1 MANLTIKNNSYEPI
15 ALRQQQAKVG
25 YEGAKIVDQS
35 GVYAQA
41 GEAFKKVNA
50 MVIAKE
56 ESDEA
61 ERVLLASSEVTKRL
75 SDLKINIE
83 SNMQGSNAKNAK
95 ALYEQK
101 AQAIMDEVYA
111 GSGIK
116 YKTGENMFRHS
127 AINAVVKGSHWAGQW
142 ENNQV
147 TEARKVTYGLALDE
161 NINNVI
167 AGSMSPEEAYE
178 FSKIQGKH
186 LFANLAPEQ
195 MALIDKARAD
205 KFANTLVTAAIERND
220 YESAQAVFDYLKK
233 DMTSESRA
241 KLDAAIYTNQEY
253 AENNSAA
260 EALHR
265 SGITDPEGQKAFLA
279 DWFSHNGRSGAEGNF
294 TFNPGVSWKGAAAK
308 TESGMKS
315 ITGFLNQMGIGD
327 IYITSV
333 NDSDVHV
340 EGSAH
345 YSGNGVDFAADV
357 LSGKTTAER
366 NAIVNL
372 IEQAYPGVKVI
383 NEYDYPSANSTG
395 DHFHLDFTN
404 YKDVTSPSKSG
415 LSAIRFDKISSKANS
430 LRADEE
436 RKRKAE
442 IEAYKSNLAL
452 TINTA
457 KSETEAVEII
467 NKSNLSNDEKM
478 KLIKAQ
484 REAWNPSNYMTTADA
499 DMWKYV
505 NTGRYNNDIQLM
517 EEYKN
522 RSMDSFE
529 VITPEQQRKYN
540 KAAMNLNSYY
550 AWADPSYK
558 PNPYNL
564 DYSNNQDYQQ
574 MLSDIEYMAER
585 GATRTEISEYVKE
598 ISTEFGFD
606 EKFIIDTIMWDKL
619 GKVEG
624 GVE

>member
-15 ALRQQQAKVG
+15 TLRQQQSKVG
-25 YEGAKIVDQS
+25 YNGAQIVDQS
-35 GVYAQA
+35 GFYGQMSKTA
-41 GEAFKKVNA
+41 GTALKV
-50 MVIAKE
+50 IQDRE
-56 ESDEA
+56 ESDEI
-61 ERVLLASSEVTKRL
+61 ERVLSAHNEFTKRVADIKL
-75 SDLKINIE
+75 GIE
-83 SNMQGSNAKNAK
+83 TNMQGSNAKNAA
-95 ALYEQK
+95 ALYEEQVEAARK
-101 AQAIMDEVYA
+101 DVYA
-111 GSGIK
+111 NSGLK
-116 YKTGENMFRHS
+116 YKAGENMFNR
-127 AINAVVKGSHWAGQW
+127 NAFATITRGAAWAREW

-167 AGSMSPEEAYE
+167 AGTMSPEEAYE

-186 LFANLAPEQ
+186 LFANLPAEQ
-195 MALIDKARAD
+195 RAVIDKARAD

-220 YESAQAVFDYLKK
+220 YEAAQAVFDYLKK
-233 DMTSESRA
+233 DMTSESRS

-265 SGITDPEGQKAFLA
+265 SGITDPEGQRKFLEN
-279 DWFSHNGRSGAEGNF
+279 WFSHNGRSGAEGNF

-340 EGSAH
+340 EGSVH

-366 NAIVNL
+366 NAIANL
-372 IEQAYPGVKVI
+372 IEQVYPGVKVI

-404 YKDVTSPSKSG
+404 YKGVTSPSKSG

-442 IEAYKSNLAL
+442 IETYKSNLAL

>member
-1 MANLTIKNNSYEPI
+1 MANLTIKNNTYEPI
-15 ALRQQQAKVG
+15 ALRQQQSKVG
-25 YEGAKIVDQS
+25 YNGAQIVDQS
-35 GVYAQA
+35 GFYGQMSKTA
-41 GEAFKKVNA
+41 GAALKV
-50 MVIAKE
+50 IQDRE
-56 ESDEA
+56 ESDEI
-61 ERVLLASSEVTKRL
+61 ERVLRAHNEFTKRVADIKL
-75 SDLKINIE
+75 GIE
-83 SNMQGSNAKNAK
+83 TNMQGSNAKNAA
-95 ALYEQK
+95 ALYEEQVEAARK
-101 AQAIMDEVYA
+101 DVYA
-111 GSGIK
+111 NSGLK
-116 YKTGENMFRHS
+116 YKAGENMFNR
-127 AINAVVKGSHWAGQW
+127 NAFATITRGAAWAREW

-167 AGSMSPEEAYE
+167 AGTMSPEEAYE

-186 LFANLAPEQ
+186 LFANLPAEQ
-195 MALIDKARAD
+195 RAVIDKARAD

-220 YESAQAVFDYLKK
+220 YESAYAVFDYLKK